1 VRRPA
6 STGGLVL
13 VAFALSGAAGAPGDI
28 ALFDG
33 ASLAGWHVSAASGHS
48 APSGHRAGG
57 DWRVEDG
64 AIVGRQDPPGNGGL
78 LVSDREFGDVEIT
91 LETADEWDS
100 DSGLFLRTTPEGAAY
115 QVMIDLYPG
124 GTAGGIWG
132 EALPETLDDRR
143 FVFGESPA
151 GTPWHPGWNTLRARI
166 TGNPPHITTWL
177 NGEIAVDFQDAER
190 RLAAIATTA
199 ARFAFATSVPC
210 RSTSDSRA
218 PARFC
223 RVSLG
228 CHRDAIAA
236 RTKAVG
242 PELYAMSRINSRLG

>member
-190 RLAAIATTA
+190 RLPDRGAIALQLHGGDRHNSGA
-199 ARFAFATSVPC
+199 VRFRNIRAVPL
-210 RSTSDSRA
+210 D
-218 PARFC
+218 
-223 RVSLG
+223 
-228 CHRDAIAA
+228 
-236 RTKAVG
+236 
-242 PELYAMSRINSRLG
+242 

>member
-1 VRRPA
+1 MDGTRLSDTSGRAGVKKRCAAAACRRHNGDAVRRLA
-6 STGGLVL
+6 STGGLLL
-13 VAFALSGAAGAPGDI
+13 VAFTLSNAAGAPGEI

-33 ASLAGWHVSAASGHS
+33 ASLAGWHVSMASSHS

-57 DWRVEDG
+57 AWRVVEG
-64 AIVGRQDPPGNGGL
+64 VIVGRQDPPGNGGL

-124 GTAGGIWG
+124 GTVGGIWG
-132 EALPETLDDRR
+132 EALPKALDIRR

-151 GTPWHPGWNTLRARI
+151 GTLWHPGWNALRARI

-177 NGEIAVDFQDAER
+177 NGDMVVDFQDTEH
-190 RLAAIATTA
+190 RLPDRGAIALQLHGGDHHNTGA
-199 ARFAFATSVPC
+199 VRFRNV
-210 RSTSDSRA
+210 RA
-218 PARFC
+218 VA
-223 RVSLG
+223 L
-228 CHRDAIAA
+228 D
-236 RTKAVG
+236 
-242 PELYAMSRINSRLG
+242 